1 MHPPPRRPQHSP
13 HVSIPPNFS
22 QTQQLATLPDTSSPL
37 DQSGIRQVQEVVG
50 TLLYHARCVNI
61 PLLSVLNTIGST
73 QATATE
79 NTTISISQ
87 LLDYCAT
94 HPNPILRFTR
104 SSMIFRIHSDVSY
117 LSVTKARSRATGF
130 FYMSDDS
137 ENPPIN
143 GAIHV
148 MCTILKT

>member
-22 QTQQLATLPDTSSPL
+22 QTQQLATLPNTSSPL
-37 DQSGIRQVQEVVG
+37 DKSGIRHVQSVG
-50 TLLYHARCVNI
+50 TLLYHARCINN
-61 PLLSVLNTIGST
+61 PLLAAFNTIGSI
-73 QATATE
+73 QVIATE
-79 NTTISISQ
+79 NTTIAISQ

-117 LSVTKARSRATGF
+117 LSVTKARSRAAGF